1 MTKYVKVLI
10 FQQFFASINKIF
22 FWEEDWSLSY
32 SFMKFR
38 DFPDLSQ
45 FSRVQ
50 GLFSCVGAKARPA
63 VKMPKIKNLKLFGN
77 S

>member
-45 FSRVQ
+45 FSRVR
-50 GLFSCVGAKARPA
+50 GLFSCVGACILCGRKGPPSGENA
-63 VKMPKIKNLKLFGN
+63 
-77 S
+77 